1 MSKHD
6 DIHETPDVSYIHN
19 EGTLHEHSDVNVGA
33 IAKFAFGLFILTV
46 FTFGL
51 VKLMEWGFQYEAKR
65 TATANNPMMQMTKD
79 KDGNKIKDM
88 NATLPPEPRLQLAP
102 GFQYVKK
109 SENGVVI
116 DDPNKGK
123 IDLSL
128 GIPQA
133 EWREFQK
140 EYKEILEKGLKDEK
154 GNFVIKPLEEVE
166 KEVLQKGLPT
176 RPQATEEMMKAA
188 KEMPSSSSSGRTM
201 EVRKQ

>member
-19 EGTLHEHSDVNVGA
+19 EGTFHEQSDVNVGA

-65 TATANNPMMQMTKD
+65 TTTANNPMMQMTKD
-79 KDGNKIKDM
+79 KDGNEIKDM

-102 GFQYVKK
+102 GFRYVRK
-109 SENGVVI
+109 
-116 DDPNKGK
+116 DGK
-123 IDLSL
+123 AVDLSL
-128 GIPQA
+128 NMPQA

>member
-19 EGTLHEHSDVNVGA
+19 EGTFHEHSDVNVGA
-33 IAKFAFGLFILTV
+33 IAKFALGLFILTV

-65 TATANNPMMQMTKD
+65 TATANNPMMVTD
-79 KDGNKIKDM
+79 KEGNKDM

-102 GFQYVKK
+102 GFRYVKK
-109 SENGVVI
+109 DGKVV
-116 DDPNKGK
+116 
-123 IDLSL
+123 DLSL
-128 GIPQA
+128 NMPQA
-133 EWREFQK
+133 EWHEFQK

-154 GNFVIKPLEEVE
+154 GNFVIKPLEEAE

>member
-19 EGTLHEHSDVNVGA
+19 EGTFHEHSDVNVGA

-65 TATANNPMMQMTKD
+65 TESAKNPMMQMTKD
-79 KDGNKIKDM
+79 KDGNEVKDM

-102 GFQYVKK
+102 GFRYVKK
-109 SENGVVI
+109 
-116 DDPNKGK
+116 DGK
-123 IDLSL
+123 AVDLSL
-128 GIPQA
+128 NMPQA
-133 EWREFQK
+133 EWHEFQK

-154 GNFVIKPLEEVE
+154 GNVVIKPLEEAE